1 MKAISVKT
9 SPVPSGAYSQAVV
22 ANGLVF
28 VAGVG
33 PYDAETRA
41 IVGTT
46 IEEQT
51 IKTIENIRAILI
63 GAGCDLRDIVN
74 STVYFADLHRDWAAF
89 DATYRFSDPQALSG
103 QGDNWCRAEKHPCGD
118 RRQWRSSPTEL
129 KRNVLSPLSFR
140 CLALRQG

>member
-1 MKAISVKT
+1 LKAINVKT

-41 IVGTT
+41 IVGKT

-74 STVYFADLHRDWAAF
+74 STVYLADLHRDWAVF
-89 DATYRFSDPQALSG
+89 DAAYCSLIPNPYPARATTGAVLKNILVEIAVVAALP
-103 QGDNWCRAEKHPCGD
+103 N
-118 RRQWRSSPTEL
+118 
-129 KRNVLSPLSFR
+129 
-140 CLALRQG
+140 

>member
-1 MKAISVKT
+1 MKVISVTT

-33 PYDAETRA
+33 PYDPATRA

-51 IKTIENIRAILI
+51 VRTVENIRAVLVK
-63 GAGCDLRDIVN
+63 AGCDLDDIVN
-74 STVYFADLHRDWAAF
+74 STVYLAELHRDWPAF
-89 DATYRFSDPQALSG
+89 DATYRSLLTEPYPARATTGAVLKNILVEIAVVAALPT
-103 QGDNWCRAEKHPCGD
+103 DEA
-118 RRQWRSSPTEL
+118 RR
-129 KRNVLSPLSFR
+129 
-140 CLALRQG
+140 